1 MTFVVLWLAGD
12 ILNVAGSILQGVLPT
27 MIALAVYY
35 TIADIILLAQI
46 LIYNR
51 RNNGENLPEITSL
64 LHSKV
69 DPSHLS
75 PATPLIESFEDEEDS
90 DDTPNTVS
98 AILHTGNQE
107 NSRTRRTDNGT
118 MDLEAEGSSSR
129 KPLDINGSAS
139 PSSSSKSSQNTA
151 MTKFREFA
159 FNALMVIGVVASGII
174 GWAFSE
180 YRHHDHDNLPDPSQP
195 PPTLEFDFWGQV
207 FGWGCAILYLGSRV
221 PQILLNFKRKSVEGI
236 SFLFFL
242 FACLGNLTY
251 VISILVLDLSPRYL
265 AINASWLA
273 GSVGTLILD
282 MVIFIQ
288 FWIYNRSC
296 PEEEEEEEDEY
307 FYNSDE
313 E

>member
-1 MTFVVLWLAGD
+1 
-12 ILNVAGSILQGVLPT
+12 

-51 RNNGENLPEITSL
+51 RNTSENSQETTSL

-90 DDTPNTVS
+90 DDASNTVAS
-98 AILHTGNQE
+98 LLHPGNQTR
-107 NSRTRRTDNGT
+107 NRTRRTDNGT
-118 MDLEAEGSSSR
+118 LDLEAEGPSAR
-129 KPLDINGSAS
+129 KPSNSNAASSAS
-139 PSSSSKSSQNTA
+139 NSKNSQNTA
-151 MTKFREFA
+151 VNKFRAFA
-159 FNALMVIGVVASGII
+159 FNTLMVIGVVASGII
-174 GWAFSE
+174 GWIFSE
-180 YRHHDHDNLPDPSQP
+180 YRHHDHDSLPDPSQP

-207 FGWGCAILYLGSRV
+207 FGWGCAVLYLGSRV

-273 GSVGTLILD
+273 GSVGTLVLD
-282 MVIFIQ
+282 MIIFIQ
-288 FWIYNRSC
+288 FWVYNRNC
-296 PEEEEEEEDEY
+296 PEEDEEDEEY
-307 FYNSDE
+307 YYNSDE